1 MSNSDRS
8 KVPNHVAIILDGNRR
23 WAKLRGLPAVK
34 GHYHGAYKALWPTVL
49 AAPDQ
54 GIKYLTVWA
63 FSTENWSRKQ
73 NELDYLFKLF
83 ERGIRNRINELN
95 HAGIRIKTIGQ
106 LDRFPKSVQQTITE
120 AAERTAGNTKMT
132 FTLALSYGGRAELVA
147 AAKKLAGKRPS
158 QITEAAFTKALYDPD
173 LPNVDLLI
181 RTSGERRL
189 SGFMPWQLNYA
200 ELYFTDKLW
209 PDFRP
214 EDLAAALTEFAG
226 RQRRFGG

>member
-1 MSNSDRS
+1 MI
-8 KVPNHVAIILDGNRR
+8 PNHVAIILDGNRR
-23 WAKLRGLPAVK
+23 WAKLRGLPAAK

-73 NELDYLFKLF
+73 TELDYLFKLF
-83 ERGIRNRINELN
+83 ERGIRNRINQLN
-95 HAGIRIKTIGQ
+95 HAGVRVKTIGQ
-106 LDRFPKSVQQTITE
+106 IDRFPKSVRETIAE
-120 AAERTAGNTKMT
+120 AVERTADNRKMT
-132 FTLALSYGGRAELVA
+132 FTLALSYGGRAELLDA
-147 AAKKLAGKRPS
+147 ARKLAASKS
-158 QITEAAFTKALYDPD
+158 EITEESFAQALYDPD
-173 LPNVDLLI
+173 LPDVDLLI
-181 RTSGERRL
+181 RTSGEQRL

-200 ELYFTDKLW
+200 ELYFSQKMW

-214 EDLAAALTEFAG
+214 EDLAAAVKEFAV

>member
-1 MSNSDRS
+1 M
-8 KVPNHVAIILDGNRR
+8 KKPQATLPNHVAIILDGNRR
-23 WAKLRGLPAVK
+23 WAKLRGLPAAK

-73 NELDYLFKLF
+73 AELDYLFKLF
-83 ERGIRNRINELN
+83 ERGIRNRVNQLN
-95 HAGIRIKTIGQ
+95 HAGVRVKTIGQ
-106 LDRFPKSVQQTITE
+106 IDRFPKSVRETIAE
-120 AAERTAGNTKMT
+120 AAERTAGNRKMT
-132 FTLALSYGGRAELVA
+132 FTLALSYGGRAELIDA
-147 AAKKLAGKRPS
+147 ARKLAASKAE
-158 QITEAAFTKALYDPD
+158 ITEEAFAQALYDPD
-173 LPNVDLLI
+173 LPDVDLLI
-181 RTSGERRL
+181 RTSGEQRL

-200 ELYFTDKLW
+200 ELYFSQKMW

-214 EDLAAALTEFAG
+214 EDLAAAVKEFAG

>member
-1 MSNSDRS
+1 M
-8 KVPNHVAIILDGNRR
+8 KKPQATLPNHVAIILDGNRR
-23 WAKLRGLPAVK
+23 WAKLRGLPAAK

-73 NELDYLFKLF
+73 AELDYLFKLF
-83 ERGIRNRINELN
+83 ERGIRNRVNQLN
-95 HAGIRIKTIGQ
+95 HAGVRVKTIGQ
-106 LDRFPKSVQQTITE
+106 IDRFPKSVRETIAE
-120 AAERTAGNTKMT
+120 AVERTADNRKMT
-132 FTLALSYGGRAELVA
+132 FTLALSYGGRAELIDA
-147 AAKKLAGKRPS
+147 ARKLAASKAE
-158 QITEAAFTKALYDPD
+158 ITEEAFAQALYDPD
-173 LPNVDLLI
+173 LPDVDLLI
-181 RTSGERRL
+181 RTSGEQRL

-200 ELYFTDKLW
+200 ELYFSQKMW

-214 EDLAAALTEFAG
+214 EDLAAAVKEFAG